1 MSQLVGQEHETLH
14 VIDNGTANG
23 QLESVAT
30 DQASRMDDNHRPR
43 SDRRGDDSSGAL
55 FSLYQDI
62 TEEEDKQRAKRWQK
76 DADGIL
82 VFTGLLSVAAVTLL
96 TVTIPDLK
104 NDPQTTSAFYIRQL
118 FELQLAVYHNQS
130 TRFIPDQPPS
140 SSLPSTS
147 VIANAFLFMCLSLNI
162 FSAMLALLLQQ
173 WTRQYFIL
181 SHSPQF
187 SSETRARVR
196 EVLGGSQKKSPI
208 ILAFQ
213 VSMASVFLS
222 LTLFCLALTDYLI
235 LHNRAVQLCFYIC
248 SLICFLIVFFINFM
262 HRVVSKQSFLANS
275 RASPLLLFVLP
286 LVWKSTMEIDDRI
299 QDQILKT
306 LKPENS
312 DLVRLGKEKVIMAMK
327 NLMERIWSSNS
338 LSDSEKTRRVVAC
351 VEVADA
357 LRLSDVASSILEIIF
372 PRDHHQLLQSV
383 EFGRSLR
390 NQGQEKIGLCAQSL
404 VSGIISNVQS
414 GDDRWIAL
422 AADQL
427 GKSEDVIRDYLE
439 HGHENLLLANLTHI
453 TRQIFVSEDRDM
465 ASASSIILPTLSKFD
480 VSNTFPG
487 LKYDFFVLWDEIDR
501 EAPNNR
507 VLTKI
512 SNDLHHLHQ
521 TLNRLP
527 PGWETRRTPQG
538 LIYYVDHNTR
548 STSWTHPTIIEG
560 LPPGWDVRRT
570 QGGRIY
576 YVDHNTRSTTFT
588 RPSYSP
594 PHNPPHT
601 PQAAPSLEV
610 TQQSS
615 SHLNAERLRLESDG
629 RSQAG
634 PSQPIV
640 AFSVTTTAVNI
651 THSSGEHPTVQLDPT
666 SGVLHASTHF
676 PTNVSMA
683 SASSPPLGA
692 RHDSGEPDDSIEM
705 RSSPVS

>member
-1 MSQLVGQEHETLH
+1 MLTGFLLSYAPQFHFYTASSIELTL
-14 VIDNGTANG
+14 
-23 QLESVAT
+23 Q
-30 DQASRMDDNHRPR
+30 
-43 SDRRGDDSSGAL
+43 
-55 FSLYQDI
+55 
-62 TEEEDKQRAKRWQK
+62 
-76 DADGIL
+76 
-82 VFTGLLSVAAVTLL
+82 TGLLSVAAVTLL

-104 NDPQTTSAFYIRQL
+104 DDPQTTSAFYVRQL
-118 FELQLAVYHNQS
+118 FELQLAEYHNQS

-140 SSLPSTS
+140 SSFSSSS
-147 VIANAFLFMCLSLNI
+147 VTANALLFMCLSLNL

-173 WTRQYFIL
+173 WTRQYL
-181 SHSPQF
+181 MLAHSLQF
-187 SSETRARVR
+187 SSEIRARVR
-196 EVLGGSQKKSPI
+196 EVFGGGQKKSPI
-208 ILAFQ
+208 ILALL
-213 VSMASVFLS
+213 VSMSSVLLS
-222 LTLFCLALTDYLI
+222 LFLFCLALTAYLI
-235 LHNRAVQLCFYIC
+235 FHNRPVQLCFYLC
-248 SLICFLIVFFINFM
+248 SIVCFLIGGFIKRM
-262 HRVVSKQSFLANS
+262 HKIALDLSFHANV
-275 RASPLLLFVLP
+275 RILPLLSFVLP
-286 LVWKSTMEIDDRI
+286 QEFIWKSTMEIDDRI
-299 QDQILKT
+299 LDQILKT

-312 DLVRLGKEKVIMAMK
+312 DLVRLGKEKLIMAMK

-383 EFGRSLR
+383 ELGRSLR
-390 NQGQEKIGLCAQSL
+390 NQGQRKIGLCAQSL
-404 VSGIISNVQS
+404 IAGIISNVQS

-422 AADQL
+422 AANQL

-439 HGHENLLLANLTHI
+439 HGHENLLLANLTHT
-453 TRQIFVSEDRDM
+453 TRQVIVSEDRDM
-465 ASASSIILPTLSKFD
+465 ASASSIILPTLSNFD
-480 VSNTFPG
+480 VSDTLPG
-487 LKYDFFVLWDEIDR
+487 LKRDFFVLWDEIDR

-512 SNDLHHLHQ
+512 RNDLHYLRQ
-521 TLNRLP
+521 SLNPLP
-527 PGWETRRTPQG
+527 PGWEARRTPQG
-538 LIYYVDHNTR
+538 PIYYVDHNTR
-548 STSWTHPTIIEG
+548 SVSWTHPTINEG
-560 LPPGWDVRRT
+560 LPPGWEVRRT

-576 YVDHNTRSTTFT
+576 YVDHNTRSTTWT

-640 AFSVTTTAVNI
+640 ASAVTTTAVNI
-651 THSSGEHPTVQLDPT
+651 THSSGEHPTVQLDFT
-666 SGVLHASTHF
+666 SGVLHASTHS
-676 PTNVSMA
+676 PMNVSMAPSA

-705 RSSPVS
+705 RSTVPSAENRDPPDDSA